1 MKYTIGLVNPKTF
14 EERIVTVELS
24 DAQVKAAHASP
35 DWMMYVQDRARP
47 KLPKNF
53 MPICSAVKQVL
64 QA

>member
-1 MKYTIGLVNPKTF
+1 MKYTIGLVNPKTS

-35 DWMMYVQDRARP
+35 DWMMYVQHRAHVP
-47 KLPKNF
+47 KGF
-53 MPICSAVKQVL
+53 MFLGCAVKPVL